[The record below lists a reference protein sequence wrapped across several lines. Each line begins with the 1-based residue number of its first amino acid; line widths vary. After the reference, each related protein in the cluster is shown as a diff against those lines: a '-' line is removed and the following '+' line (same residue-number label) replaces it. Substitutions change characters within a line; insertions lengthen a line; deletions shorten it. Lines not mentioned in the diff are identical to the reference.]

1 MRVHLRFLQRREP
14 IEESL
19 RLDGWQLERHQ
30 DDGVT
35 AQHPLVKDE
44 AAARIRLQ
52 KLGLLISASVYI
64 DFIRSNGHYF
74 VATASRHLTQHKG
87 D

>member
-30 DDGVT
+30 DGGVT

-52 KLGLLISASVYI
+52 GL
-64 DFIRSNGHYF
+64 DF
-74 VATASRHLTQHKG
+74 VANRFTEAMSESLLSLPPVALP
-87 D
+87 